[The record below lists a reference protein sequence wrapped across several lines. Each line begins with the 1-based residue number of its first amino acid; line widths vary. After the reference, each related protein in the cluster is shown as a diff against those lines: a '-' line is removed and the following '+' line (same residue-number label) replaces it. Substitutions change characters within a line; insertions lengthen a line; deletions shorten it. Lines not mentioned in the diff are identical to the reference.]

1 MEMIAK
7 AIETTGIV
15 DAQHRLLL
23 DESLPVAESTRVRVI
38 VLVTKPETD
47 KQNDDHATHDSSEP
61 LTPAMRLA
69 TAILRYQRSE
79 ISQEKAAAL
88 AGLNR
93 RDFLEALAR
102 EKRDVFMVDFNDLK
116 EELAHG

>member
-38 VLVTKPETD
+38 VLVTKPVPETD
-47 KQNDDHATHDSSEP
+47 KKDDSSEP

-102 EKRDVFMVDFNDLK
+102 EKRDVFRVDFNDLK